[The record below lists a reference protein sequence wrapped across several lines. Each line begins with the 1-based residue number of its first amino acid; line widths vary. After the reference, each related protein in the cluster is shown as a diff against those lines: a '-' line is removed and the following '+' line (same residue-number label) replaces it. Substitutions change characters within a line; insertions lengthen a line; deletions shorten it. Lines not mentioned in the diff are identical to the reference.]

1 MKILTKK
8 TNNLK
13 KKIFVIILAFCL
25 VLTNVMP
32 AQSLEAAPTPP
43 PPPPSAPEPPSAP
56 TLEEILAPTSLPT
69 AVPTAQ
75 PSSTPEPLVEET
87 TPTPSP
93 EPSPDPTSLVGEEA
107 DNSSESG
114 ISQTGLVGD
123 TTVQTGGATNSVSL
137 TTEANTNLSSE
148 SGNES
153 VSQTTEESN
162 AASSES
168 DQTITVI
175 DESSITQDNQ
185 ASVVNTLEE
194 STVTG
199 ENSAS
204 LNVGDSTIV
213 TGDAN
218 TSGTIIT
225 AVNTNVSGVSVAEF
239 NVVDDQVGDII
250 LDFGESAPATA
261 SASSSSNESEVTVV
275 EDSETFQNNEA
286 VLENNLVLISDTGHN
301 ETSLNTNGDSTIETG
316 DANVSALVLSFVNNN
331 LAGNVV
337 LGVVNIFGNL
347 VGDIILPEEELAQST
362 NCSSPQAQEV
372 TVLDTQTTFQTND
385 ADIEN
390 NLILAAN
397 TGENEA
403 SRNTGGQTS
412 VQTGEAEVQTQVVNV
427 ANANIEGGSWWLV
440 IVNEAGEWIGKIL
453 GAPEEANFAGS
464 SGTEIRMDGNGQII
478 ASGEGG
484 VVNQTSTNSLEQNNQ
499 AQITNNIELAA
510 NTGKNKA
517 NDNTGGNT
525 SINTGDAKVIANII
539 NFVNSNISSDSK
551 LIVTVVNV
559 FGSWI
564 GNFLPP
570 GYEKEADDDDDD
582 DDDDAGDNDD
592 NDDNNN
598 DDSNDGEGDNNDGND
613 GNGGDGG
620 DGGENGNNENNGDGG
635 SKPEED
641 GEDVVLT
648 SARRLKGGSFVYSS
662 YESYEAPDG
671 SALAAQANE
680 TDWGEK
686 PVRVNLAWLTLTI
699 PLFLLLALIRKIAFH

>member
-1 MKILTKK
+1 MVIKSKSERLKMKIPTKK

-13 KKIFVIILAFCL
+13 KKIFVMVLALCL

-32 AQSLEAAPTPP
+32 AQSLEAVPP
-43 PPPPSAPEPPSAP
+43 PPPPLAPEPPPAP
-56 TLEEILAPTSLPT
+56 TLQEILAPTSAPT

-75 PSSTPEPLVEET
+75 PIETIEPLVEET

-93 EPSPDPTSLVGEEA
+93 EPSPDPTPIPDEGVV
-107 DNSSESG
+107 NSFGSG
-114 ISQTGLVGD
+114 ISQTGEVGD
-123 TTVQTGGATNSVSL
+123 TTIETGDATNSVSL
-137 TTEANTNLSSE
+137 TTVGNTNLSSE
-148 SGNES
+148 SGDDS
-153 VSQTTEESN
+153 VSQTTEEFN
-162 AASSES
+162 AVSSEK

-194 STVTG
+194 STMTG
-199 ENSAS
+199 GNSAS

-225 AVNTNVSGVSVAEF
+225 AVNTNVAGVSVAEF
-239 NVVDDQVGDII
+239 NVADNHVGDIV
-250 LDFGESAPATA
+250 LDFGESTSATA
-261 SASSSSNESEVTVV
+261 SASSTESEVTVV

-286 VLENNLVLISDTGHN
+286 VLENNLVLVSDTGNN

-331 LAGNVV
+331 LAGNVF
-337 LGVVNIFGNL
+337 LGVVNIFGSL
-347 VGDIILPEEELAQST
+347 VGDIILPEEQLAQNTDCGST
-362 NCSSPQAQEV
+362 DSAQEV
-372 TVLDTQTTFQTND
+372 NILDSQETFQAND

-390 NLILAAN
+390 NLILVAN

-412 VQTGEAEVQTQVVNV
+412 VQTGVAEVQTQVVNV

-453 GAPEEANFAGS
+453 GSSEETNFAGS
-464 SGTEIRMDGNGQII
+464 EGTDIRVDENGQVITGQSTT
-478 ASGEGG
+478 A
-484 VVNQTSTNSLEQNNQ
+484 VNQSNQ
-499 AQITNNIELAA
+499 ASISNNIELAA

-525 SINTGDAKVIANII
+525 SINTGDAKIIANII

-559 FGSWI
+559 FGSWV

-570 GYEKEADDDDDD
+570 GYEKETDDDN
-582 DDDDAGDNDD
+582 GGNDD
-592 NDDNNN
+592 NEDNNN
-598 DDSNDGEGDNNDGND
+598 DDNNDGEGDNNGGDDGNN
-613 GNGGDGG
+613 GNNGN
-620 DGGENGNNENNGDGG
+620 GGENGNNEKNGDGDG
-635 SKPEED
+635 NGDGDDDPEED
-641 GEDVVLT
+641 EDVVLA
-648 SARRLKGGSFVYSS
+648 SDRRLKGGSFVYSS
-662 YESYEAPDG
+662 YESYEVPDG

-699 PLFLLLALIRKIAFH
+699 PLFLLLALIRKIAFR